1 MNYTM
6 MHEHMFIDLSE
17 IKKNDDCRL
26 DCKKE
31 TIKEL
36 KELYQNGVRN
46 IVEVTNIGI
55 GRNIKYIQEVAK
67 ESKINILISTGYYKE
82 PFLPKEVSTKTI
94 EELSEKMI
102 EEITI
107 GIDGT
112 EVKASIIGEIG
123 TSKDKMT
130 ELEKKVFVASAR
142 AHLKT
147 GVPITTHTT
156 LGTHG
161 MEQVKLFNEI
171 GVDLKKV
178 IIGHLDLSGDEKY
191 IESILKTGVNVEF
204 DTIGKLSY
212 LSDEMRADILTNL
225 IFKGWDN
232 QIVLSMDI
240 TRKSHMKFLGGVGYN
255 YLFDTFI
262 PMLIK
267 RGVTKK
273 SIEKLLQ
280 ENPKRILNI

>member
-6 MHEHMFIDLSE
+6 MHEHMFIDLSV
-17 IKKNDDCRL
+17 IKKSDDCRL
-26 DCKKE
+26 DCKEE

-36 KELYQNGVRN
+36 KELYKNGVRN

-55 GRNIKYIQEVAK
+55 GRDIKYIQEVAK
-67 ESKINILISTGYYKE
+67 ESGINILISTGYYKE

-94 EELSEKMI
+94 EELAEKMI

-107 GIDGT
+107 GIDGS
-112 EVKASIIGEIG
+112 EIKASIIGEIG

-130 ELEKKVFVASAR
+130 ELEKKNFMASAI

-156 LGTHG
+156 LGTCG
-161 MEQVKLFNEI
+161 MEQVELFNKLGI
-171 GVDLKKV
+171 NLKKV
-178 IIGHLDLSGDEKY
+178 IIGHLDLSGDEEY
-191 IESILKTGVNVEF
+191 IELILKTGVNIEF

-212 LSDEMRADILTNL
+212 LSDEIRADILTSL
-225 IFKGWDN
+225 INKGWEE

-240 TRKSHMKFLGGVGYN
+240 TRKSHMQYLGGVGYN

-262 PMLIK
+262 PMLIE

-273 SIEKLLQ
+273 SIEKLLRD
-280 ENPKRILNI
+280 NPNRILNI